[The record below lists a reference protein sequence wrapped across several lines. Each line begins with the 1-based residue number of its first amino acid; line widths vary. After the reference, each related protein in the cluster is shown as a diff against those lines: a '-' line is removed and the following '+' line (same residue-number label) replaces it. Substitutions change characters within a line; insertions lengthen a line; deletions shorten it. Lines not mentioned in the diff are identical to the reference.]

1 MIVPLYLEIGHSA
14 VPLGGLDPGVPQ
26 EVLDGHQG
34 GVGIEELRGHGVLI
48 NVNYFFPSTTIIFPV
63 ASSVMLPGNAS

>member
-1 MIVPLYLEIGHSA
+1 
-14 VPLGGLDPGVPQ
+14 VPQ